1 MPIRVACASD
11 YNKNH
16 PTRKGRENETII
28 LVANRRFSWVDCDE
42 HIVELAPHIPTFND
56 WKNSKL
62 TSHDWK
68 NFSKRYTDEVKSAKS
83 QMAIQNLWE
92 RSNNGEMIKIVCYE
106 KDDNPY
112 CHRYMLKLFIDE
124 YVKANG

>member
-16 PTRKGRENETII
+16 PARKGRDKETII
-28 LVANRRFSWVDCDE
+28 LVANRRFGWVDCDD
-42 HIVELAPHIPTFND
+42 HIIELAPHIPTLNE
-56 WKNSKL
+56 WKNSKM
-62 TSHDWK
+62 TSDDWK
-68 NFSKRYTDEVKSAKS
+68 KFSKRYAEEMKSAKS
-83 QMAIQNLWE
+83 QKAIRNLWE
-92 RSNNGEMIKIVCYE
+92 RSNDGEMIRLLCYE

-124 YVKANG
+124 YPQSNG